1 MDGTEVVMEEKLYL
15 RLYHGRLDA
24 GAEMEGWGSEG
35 PVFGPLAYVHAA
47 YLSTMQIG
55 FPDGERVE
63 LPVTGDLIEWDGVYY
78 GDFEVFTRSDRD
90 APVRRVQRVSTRS
103 GGGFGV
109 RRP

>member
-1 MDGTEVVMEEKLYL
+1 MKPSRGHIRFVARFT
-15 RLYHGRLDA
+15 RLDA
-24 GAEMEGWGSEG
+24 GAEMEGWGSGG

-78 GDFEVFTRSDRD
+78 GDYEVFTRSDAM
-90 APVRRVQRVSTRS
+90 APVRRVQRV
-103 GGGFGV
+103 
-109 RRP
+109 RRQGC